1 MFVYRIKVQKSV
13 LIGRITM
20 VMDRKEGY
28 CGGRKD
34 ATRWT
39 GFERAFKS

>member
-1 MFVYRIKVQKSV
+1 
-13 LIGRITM
+13 M

-39 GFERAFKS
+39 RFERAFKSKKNKIS